1 MLQPWPLPFN
11 PSQNKPTVVHM
22 TQHKPTAACI
32 PLHSKWNSFQSHH
45 MQHWP
50 SKCSSSSQSPGKSS
64 LSLCLT
70 GCALPRR
77 TWGPPIIIP
86 PPHRARMLPTLSAS
100 RGTQYS
106 WKNYC
111 RKELVILLM
120 PLCCYSSCQSCFS
133 TSLVDRGPSRRT
145 TQVTLHWNFTKV
157 FLKTDY
163 FKNIPQN
170 VNPERDFGNFWLWIN
185 GLVSFSMGL
194 TQTHG
199 SPITPAAGEFGF
211 LPEFH
216 GSGPFL
222 IVPKYIPLCYRAWL
236 PSGQSQLPFDLHT
249 LQKHQDQE
257 SCAYWVWGLV
267 KKLTQNVNELGAS
280 HTSAIKIQ

>member
-1 MLQPWPLPFN
+1 
-11 PSQNKPTVVHM
+11 
-22 TQHKPTAACI
+22 
-32 PLHSKWNSFQSHH
+32 

-50 SKCSSSSQSPGKSS
+50 SKYSSSSQSLGKSS

-86 PPHRARMLPTLSAS
+86 PPHGARRLPTLLQGEHNIAEKI
-100 RGTQYS
+100 TAE
-106 WKNYC
+106 KNWLFFLC
-111 RKELVILLM
+111 LSVVI
-120 PLCCYSSCQSCFS
+120 SSCQSCFS
-133 TSLVDRGPSRRT
+133 MSLLERGPGRRA
-145 TQVTLHWNFTKV
+145 TQITLHWNFTKI
-157 FLKTDY
+157 FLITDY

-170 VNPERDFGNFWLWIN
+170 VNPGRGFGNFWLWIN
-185 GLVSFSMGL
+185 WLVSISMGL

-199 SPITPAAGEFGF
+199 SPITPASGEFGF

-222 IVPKYIPLCYRAWL
+222 IVLKYIPLCYKAWL

-267 KKLTQNVNELGAS
+267 KKPTQNVNELGAS